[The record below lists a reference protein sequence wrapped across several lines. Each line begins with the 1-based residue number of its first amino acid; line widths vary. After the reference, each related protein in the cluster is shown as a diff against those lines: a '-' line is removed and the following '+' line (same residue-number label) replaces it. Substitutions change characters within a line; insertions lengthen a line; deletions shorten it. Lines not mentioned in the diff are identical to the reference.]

1 MGTSK
6 IINLE
11 SGMIALCLFTHYLI
25 TYRCIYYSF
34 FEKFDIVLNALDN
47 VEARKHV
54 NRLCLATNT
63 PLLDAGT
70 TGYSGQTTPIFKN
83 ITACYECVPK
93 PTPKVYP
100 ICTIRSTPD
109 KPVHCIV
116 WAKECFKLLFNKPA
130 ESMLFEADIEGE
142 VSTYMNLVTQYTT
155 KEVEKSYGSVI
166 SHAQALLVALF
177 NEEVKKRIAS
187 DVYKNAKSQPTP
199 TSYDIIDEAVSI
211 ATQLYS
217 GTTSLCKPSSRDA
230 WDTSVWSDVD
240 CGVEFIATVVDNY
253 LGKESEF
260 LGTLEFDKDNTPSMV
275 FICAAANIRSRI
287 FSIEPQSYHNSKGI
301 AGNIIPAIATSNAIV
316 AGLQVMQAFKL
327 LQHLPLKS
335 TSTDAPMTTLTVD
348 MAYKMCPLTYLSR
361 TSNRKGCLLQPTKA
375 DEPKH
380 SCFVCN
386 TAQLVLQIDVT
397 KATVGDLVNKVLKK
411 KLAFHEP
418 TVMINYSQVYEE
430 GEGADEDLKDNLVFV
445 LQDCPG
451 GGINDGTVVSVSDF
465 SQDMEVNIVVKH
477 VVEDTF
483 TSEEN
488 KRKNE
493 EAAADLFII
502 SGSVDTKSN
511 PTEESVD
518 SGAATIG
525 GDAATLVES
534 PPSKRKLDSEDSS
547 TRKSMKAT
555 YSSTAGDVV
564 ELLD

>member
-1 MGTSK
+1 MSLVVLLTF
-6 IINLE
+6 I
-11 SGMIALCLFTHYLI
+11 F
-25 TYRCIYYSF
+25 YYSF

-70 TGYSGQTTPIFKN
+70 TGYSGQTTPIFKS

-93 PTPKVYP
+93 PTPKLYP

-130 ESMLFEADIEGE
+130 ESMLFEGDIEGE
-142 VSTYMNLVTQYTT
+142 ISTYMNLVNQYTS
-155 KEVEKSYGSVI
+155 KEVEKSYSSVI
-166 SHAQALLVALF
+166 THAKALLVALF

-187 DVYKNAKSQPTP
+187 DVYKNAKSQPIP
-199 TSYDIIDEAVSI
+199 TSHGVIDEAVAI
-211 ATQLYS
+211 AMQLYS
-217 GTTSLCKPSSRDA
+217 GSTSICKPSSRDA
-230 WDTSVWSDVD
+230 WDSSVWNDVD
-240 CGVEFIATVVDNY
+240 CALEFIATVVDNY
-253 LGKESEF
+253 LGKDSEF

-327 LQHLPLKS
+327 LQQIPLKASS
-335 TSTDAPMTTLTVD
+335 TADAPMTTLTVD
-348 MAYKMCPLTYLSR
+348 MANKICPLAYLSR

-375 DEPKH
+375 DEPKQC
-380 SCFVCN
+380 CFVCN

-445 LQDCPG
+445 LQNCPG
-451 GGINDGTVVSVSDF
+451 GGIGDGTVVTVSDF

-477 VVEDTF
+477 VAEETF

-488 KRKNE
+488 KQKNE
-493 EAAADLFII
+493 EAAADLFVI
-502 SGSVDTKSN
+502 SGSVEAKSTATDTTVDTANGSN
-511 PTEESVD
+511 HDDDVV
-518 SGAATIG
+518 IM
-525 GDAATLVES
+525 VES
-534 PPSKRKLDSEDSS
+534 SSSKRKLDAEDDSS
-547 TRKSMKAT
+547 SRKSMKIT
-555 YSSTAGDVV
+555 PSSSASADVV